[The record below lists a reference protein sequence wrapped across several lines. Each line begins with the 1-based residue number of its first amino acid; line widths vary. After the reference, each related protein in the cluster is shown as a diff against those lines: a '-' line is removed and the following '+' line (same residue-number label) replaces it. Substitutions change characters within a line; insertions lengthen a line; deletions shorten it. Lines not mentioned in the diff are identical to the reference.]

1 MIGVVHELVED
12 GLRELADERYQRDLW
27 LASGGLD
34 EVSSFTECVERL
46 LDDSGL
52 SYELDKGGVVY
63 TTHIDERLR
72 ALRALLDQID
82 DSRTP
87 EDILRDPRL
96 HEARSHAYALLQ
108 NVSQFGSG
116 DT

>member
-1 MIGVVHELVED
+1 MIGVVRELVED

-27 LASGGLD
+27 LASSGP

-52 SYELDKGGVVY
+52 SDELDKGGVVY
-63 TTHIDERLR
+63 TAQIDERLR

-82 DSRTP
+82 DSRAP
-87 EDILRDPRL
+87 AEILRDPRL
-96 HEARSHAYALLQ
+96 HQARSQAYALLHD
-108 NVSQFGSG
+108 VAPHL
-116 DT
+116 DITP